1 MQKYD
6 KMIEYAKKVS
16 EEKTEAAMTAL
27 ESMYRNNIKISI
39 AELVNLTGLSR
50 GFFYNNSKVN
60 SKLVELKEKQNGKML
75 RKSHNSS
82 ISKAQ
87 EIRIK
92 NLEQRLSNSVPKDE
106 YEALQKKYK
115 ELQEKY
121 NKIENEELLKV
132 YDEF

>member
-6 KMIEYAKKVS
+6 KMIEYAKKIS
-16 EEKTEAAMTAL
+16 EEKTETAMIAL
-27 ESMYRNNIKISI
+27 ESMYRDNIKISI
-39 AELVNLTGLSR
+39 AELVNSTGLSR
-50 GFFYNNSKVN
+50 GFFYNNPKVK
-60 SKLVELKEKQNGKML
+60 SRLVELKEKQKGKVL

-92 NLEQRLSNSVPKDE
+92 NLERRLSNSVPKEE
-106 YEALQKKYK
+106 YEALQKEYK
-115 ELQEKY
+115 KLQEKY
-121 NKIENEELLKV
+121 NKIENEELLKI